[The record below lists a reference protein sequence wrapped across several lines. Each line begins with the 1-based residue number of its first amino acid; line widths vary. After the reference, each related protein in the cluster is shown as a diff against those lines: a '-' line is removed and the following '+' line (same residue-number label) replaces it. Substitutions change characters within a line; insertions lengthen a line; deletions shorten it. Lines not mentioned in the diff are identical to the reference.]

1 MELAIVLGA
10 GIFSAVALSG
20 GSSGV
25 TGEKTINQKYKK
37 LSTARAARD
46 QAQQINDDIDIGI
59 RTNQN
64 VASANAIYT
73 EEVGG
78 IIRSDSYHDIYNVRN
93 NALDF
98 QNQAR
103 IKNKALG
110 ESQFNPDNRDII
122 LIPSFG
128 VKQTPTTVPNPAVLP
143 GYRQIPN
150 AWVDR
155 ISPKVTCDNVA
166 ANYKEPYGANISPF
180 NMPQAIIQMDSKFG
194 NPWGPA
200 GEYNAVM
207 REGGQRLSNTYDFN
221 PKKYTK
227 KQVSFAPSSIPY

>member
-1 MELAIVLGA
+1 MELAILLGA
-10 GIFSAVALSG
+10 GIFSAAALSSG
-20 GSSGV
+20 GGV
-25 TGEKTINQKYKK
+25 TGENPINPSYKK
-37 LSTARAARD
+37 LSTSRAARD
-46 QAQQINDDIDIGI
+46 SSQQINEDIDIGI

-110 ESQFNPDNRDII
+110 EAQFNPDNRDIV

-128 VKQTPTTVPNPAVLP
+128 TKQIYTTVPNPSVLP

-155 ISPKVTCDNVA
+155 QSSAVTSDNQA
-166 ANYKEPYGANISPF
+166 WRYKTPYGELVTPF
-180 NMPQAIIQMDSKFG
+180 NMPQDIIQMDTKFG

-200 GEYNAVM
+200 GEYNSVI
-207 REGGQRLSNTYDFN
+207 REGGQRLSKTHDYN
-221 PKKYTK
+221 PSRYTK
-227 KQVSFAPSSIPY
+227 KQVSFSPSTYV